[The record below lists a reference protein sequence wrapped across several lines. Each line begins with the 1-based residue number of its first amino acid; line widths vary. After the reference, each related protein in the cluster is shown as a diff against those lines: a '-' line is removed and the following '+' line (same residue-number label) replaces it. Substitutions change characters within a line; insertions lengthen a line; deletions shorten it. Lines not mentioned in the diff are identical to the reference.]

1 VFRVWSD
8 LPERLELMSSNGLGV
23 SILPELFRV
32 GLYKSRQG
40 KLVRQATFVCLAILA
55 GFGVVSLSGQLEGSG
70 KYVQLGAPLAV
81 WVLICWVS
89 FRAVNVPKF
98 ADFLISVEA
107 ELERVVWPTRE
118 QVIQATI
125 VVLVVMFSL
134 GMFLTVSDIVWK
146 ELFRLV
152 GFIEY

>member
-1 VFRVWSD
+1 MS
-8 LPERLELMSSNGLGV
+8 SSNGLGV
-23 SILPELFRV
+23 SILPELFRF

-40 KLVRQATFVCLAILA
+40 RLVRQATFVCLAILA
-55 GFGVVSLSGQLEGSG
+55 GFGAFALSGQLQGVMSDNPQYSQ
-70 KYVQLGAPLAV
+70 YVRLGVPMAV
-81 WVLICWVS
+81 WGLVCWIA

-134 GMFLTVSDIVWK
+134 GMFLTVADIVWK
-146 ELFRLV
+146 ELFKLV